1 MLPFCAGSPGA
12 RAARHSP
19 SAPRDPSPL
28 LVLLTPQILSNSAE
42 ASAAKDIEKLTREQ
56 LDRSRIKDEIQRDDL
71 QKQLLDPLFPEIEM
85 EKAPVKEKGD
95 KSL

>member
-1 MLPFCAGSPGA
+1 M
-12 RAARHSP
+12 
-19 SAPRDPSPL
+19 
-28 LVLLTPQILSNSAE
+28 VLLTPQILSNSAE